1 LFLFF
6 EVVSLPCIACIL
18 VFCISSSRIGPKHII
33 LSDDWRYTNQF
44 WIGASSPWR
53 RMRPSRARNTSS
65 ALAKASQGLLVCK
78 LRKWAIAVLFCPTP
92 HPATSRPT
100 DRPPTNRPTDR
111 PTYRPTDHKEY
122 YELMYDF
129 MYVCF
134 SLGWPHKVIYSNFL
148 ALVRIA
154 RQAYTWSIAA
164 WIALNALGCCF
175 GSSRVRNSA
184 HEIKCYISNVQ
195 YSKYN
200 IQFTTYKYHNLKCSI
215 YFVCSPSRGEF
226 VEILG
231 SSSSCWFRPCL
242 LYTPPVAPSTL
253 AQDSRTKC
261 SSRAIKCSQSAFD
274 CAAPALA
281 KQAREGWKPFWRMYC
296 NMGGGSGAQVNI
308 YIFL

>member
-1 LFLFF
+1 
-6 EVVSLPCIACIL
+6 VIGGGQSLHR
-18 VFCISSSRIGPKHII
+18 VR
-33 LSDDWRYTNQF
+33 
-44 WIGASSPWR
+44 
-53 RMRPSRARNTSS
+53 
-65 ALAKASQGLLVCK
+65 
-78 LRKWAIAVLFCPTP
+78 CPTP

-111 PTYRPTDHKEY
+111 PTYRPTDQQEY

-129 MYVCF
+129 MYVCMTVC
-134 SLGWPHKVIYSNFL
+134 GWPHKVIYSNFL

-231 SSSSCWFRPCL
+231 SSSSLRVVVLGRQHYTYIWM
-242 LYTPPVAPSTL
+242 LY
-253 AQDSRTKC
+253 
-261 SSRAIKCSQSAFD
+261 
-274 CAAPALA
+274 
-281 KQAREGWKPFWRMYC
+281 
-296 NMGGGSGAQVNI
+296 I
-308 YIFL
+308 YIDIYIIYVILHILHVYMYR